1 MRGVL
6 ADAAQQDAVTTKLQ
20 EVVNGNFVLAE
31 KTVENIKL
39 WELVL
44 GGKAQTARE
53 REREREREKLRAT
66 SIASLVMF
74 GEL

>member
-1 MRGVL
+1 L
-6 ADAAQQDAVTTKLQ
+6 E

-39 WELVL
+39 RELVL
-44 GGKAQTARE
+44 GGEAQTARE
-53 REREREREKLRAT
+53 RERESNEYCK

>member
-1 MRGVL
+1 L
-6 ADAAQQDAVTTKLQ
+6 ATAAAAQQDAATTKLE

-44 GGKAQTARE
+44 GGEAQTARE
-53 REREREREKLRAT
+53 RERYRERLRAT
-66 SIASLVMF
+66 STAEVLQVW
-74 GEL
+74 

>member
-1 MRGVL
+1 L
-6 ADAAQQDAVTTKLQ
+6 AAAAQQDAVTTKLE
-20 EVVNGNFVLAE
+20 EVVDGNFVLAE
-31 KTVENIKL
+31 KTVENIKM

-44 GGKAQTARE
+44 GGGEAQTARE
-53 REREREREKLRAT
+53 REREREIESNKYCR

>member
-1 MRGVL
+1 VRGVS
-6 ADAAQQDAVTTKLQ
+6 ADAAQQDAVTTKLE

-44 GGKAQTARE
+44 GGKAQTLRE
-53 REREREREKLRAT
+53 RLRAT
-66 SIASLVMF
+66 STAEVLQVW
-74 GEL
+74 

>member
-1 MRGVL
+1 L
-6 ADAAQQDAVTTKLQ
+6 AAAAQQDAVTTKLE
-20 EVVNGNFVLAE
+20 EVVDGNFVLAE
-31 KTVENIKL
+31 KTVENIKM

-44 GGKAQTARE
+44 GGGEAQTARE
-53 REREREREKLRAT
+53 REREREREIESNKYCR

>member
-1 MRGVL
+1 L
-6 ADAAQQDAVTTKLQ
+6 E

-44 GGKAQTARE
+44 GGEAQTARE
-53 REREREREKLRAT
+53 RERERAT
-66 SIASLVMF
+66 STAKVLQVW
-74 GEL
+74 

>member
-1 MRGVL
+1 L